1 MDCHGMKMGNVG
13 NEPRLSDL
21 LFSIDMER
29 QHDEVS
35 ALLDNLPP
43 DELESSLSN
52 IDLNLFLGD
61 GADLP
66 VDFLAEDV
74 ANLSSCDSDEFK
86 NFFNE
91 KRTVKAEP
99 VSPEKN
105 ILNRKAKKGFVNKKN
120 CVMKNEILEEERKEE
135 IYSGISPGINVKVE
149 DRIKCEILSDQQND
163 EGTITHKKKGRKRK
177 NSDYSKKKKK
187 SKLSKNFKL
196 VIKYKDNPSEE
207 PKALVVSASINSTS
221 TDNSPAYSDSMY
233 SPSQP
238 FDFSFADIPDS
249 FSTSIA
255 EKVKTRTRNRTSSSE
270 PVVHNFIDKKPVN
283 ETVVKK
289 IKKSPAEESTP
300 LRKNSPCLSPKS
312 VSYHINKTKEAIQ
325 KKLWAIKN
333 LTEKNN
339 SAKQVNNVPSLSL
352 IPCNDVLGITDNF
365 ISKSKRTVINNNVIA
380 SKIKNF
386 HDYSKSIPVNNIV
399 VKPEKELN
407 HSNLQL
413 VSNECK
419 PVTLRSDT
427 NHATTKLRARKTSGE
442 YVDIISST
450 QEFSD
455 VPVSMAEVE
464 IASFEDV
471 SSDIPSGNKSP
482 YSLRNS
488 HISDSSPKKPV
499 VLLTPISSKRLLN
512 SENMRNRHC
521 STESENSSHGY
532 HSADSLS
539 PAQTANLFRTR
550 RSGLKSNFETNPQSD
565 LMCNSKVNS
574 LHDKFDCDVSM
585 DGNYDHF
592 QSPQAKTRRIS
603 RLSESPKKEVY
614 PSNTLF
620 TLRPSTRSQTKS
632 PERPIQLTKLKRESR
647 SQYSDDKRQENDS
660 RKIPVDNRK
669 AIEERRVMYVG
680 KIPIGFTE
688 EILQQRFSVFGEIEN
703 IQIKVRESEAQN
715 DCGSVVDHEYG
726 DWSLMSSSNGMDR
739 WKKMYGFVTFKKH
752 SDVAR
757 AIEEGQKWWPE
768 LKLNFG
774 GRREFVKVNYSD
786 LDGNFAEKTGYSYG
800 YSPKKDDDFDFA
812 RELKAAQQ
820 RRGLAYK

>member
-1 MDCHGMKMGNVG
+1 MKMGNVG

-550 RSGLKSNFETNPQSD
+550 RSGLKSNFETNPQS
-565 LMCNSKVNS
+565 
-574 LHDKFDCDVSM
+574 
-585 DGNYDHF
+585 
-592 QSPQAKTRRIS
+592 
-603 RLSESPKKEVY
+603 E
-614 PSNTLF
+614 
-620 TLRPSTRSQTKS
+620 
-632 PERPIQLTKLKRESR
+632 

>member
-1 MDCHGMKMGNVG
+1 MHQHACNQQTKGMKMGNVG

-427 NHATTKLRARKTSGE
+427 NHEMNLLFEATTKLRARKTSGE

-550 RSGLKSNFETNPQSD
+550 RSGLKSNFETNPQS
-565 LMCNSKVNS
+565 
-574 LHDKFDCDVSM
+574 
-585 DGNYDHF
+585 
-592 QSPQAKTRRIS
+592 
-603 RLSESPKKEVY
+603 E
-614 PSNTLF
+614 
-620 TLRPSTRSQTKS
+620 
-632 PERPIQLTKLKRESR
+632 

>member
-1 MDCHGMKMGNVG
+1 MKMGNVG

-187 SKLSKNFKL
+187 SKLN
-196 VIKYKDNPSEE
+196 
-207 PKALVVSASINSTS
+207 
-221 TDNSPAYSDSMY
+221 
-233 SPSQP
+233 
-238 FDFSFADIPDS
+238 IPDS